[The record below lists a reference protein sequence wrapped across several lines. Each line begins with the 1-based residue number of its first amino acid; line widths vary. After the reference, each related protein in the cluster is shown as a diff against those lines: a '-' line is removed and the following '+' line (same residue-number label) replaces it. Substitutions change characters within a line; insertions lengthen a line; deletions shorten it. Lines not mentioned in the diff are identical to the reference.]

1 MSPTHPI
8 PHPLSYDPLQVD
20 DNIPLNAGCLKPIN
34 MILPKGSMVN
44 PQHPAAVV
52 AGNVEVS
59 QTITDAVYGALGK
72 LAGG

>member
-1 MSPTHPI
+1 
-8 PHPLSYDPLQVD
+8 
-20 DNIPLNAGCLKPIN
+20 
-34 MILPKGSMVN
+34 MVN